1 MTTTT
6 ITQETAEFLVGK
18 KIIEV
23 GTNYIKLDNGL
34 RIYLDES
41 EIEDLNSF
49 ND

>member
-6 ITQETAEFLVGK
+6 ITQETAEFLIGK

-23 GTNYIKLDNGL
+23 GTNYIKLDSGL